1 MKKLFYFLAICS
13 LIFVYSCS
21 DDDDELSIATIA
33 VQLNYPGDAESMEGV
48 KVELKGGT
56 AESFE
61 ANTDVSGIASFQV
74 PYGIYEVSVTED
86 RVVDNV
92 YAYQYTGS
100 QTNINASSSELQV
113 NVDLKENYLGR
124 TDSKIEVT
132 FKLTYPSGGEF
143 SAKEG
148 IEVSIL
154 NSSTN
159 ETLKA
164 STTAEGSVEF
174 VANPGTYQAMV
185 IDRRV
190 SNGNVYTYSITQ
202 SDIVF
207 NESWDS
213 ATPVDLELTEAVS
226 GQIIIKELYIGGC
239 PKDDGS
245 GYYGYDQYVI
255 LYNNSDETATLDN
268 ICLGTVSPYNSNVS
282 GDYTVDGTLN
292 YLNEG
297 WVPAISAI
305 PHTKSDVTIE
315 PGEEMVIVLCGA
327 IDHTSTYSKSVNL
340 AKSDYWVLWDNK
352 DQLTHKKYVAPDAS
366 IPSSQY
372 LGIQKWGYGTGWV
385 FSNSSPAFCI
395 FTTKGSTPEAF
406 GSSTDNLT
414 AEEGDKGSKKLNT
427 EWILDGIEVY
437 RAGYENF
444 KRFPD
449 GIDSGSA
456 SFTARLG
463 YTLYRNVDKA
473 ATEAIEGNADKLVYE
488 YNFGTEIDGVSST
501 DPSEINAEASI
512 AKGARII
519 YMDTNNS
526 TNDFHQRSQ
535 ASLRD

>member
-1 MKKLFYFLAICS
+1 MKKLFYFLSICT
-13 LIFVYSCS
+13 LLMVYSC
-21 DDDDELSIATIA
+21 DDDDGPSIARVD
-33 VQLNYPGDAESMEGV
+33 VQLKYPGDVESKAGV
-48 KVELKGGT
+48 KVELKGAT
-56 AESFE
+56 AESYE
-61 ANTDVSGIASFQV
+61 ANTDISGIATFQV
-74 PYGIYEVSVTED
+74 PYGMYEASVTD
-86 RVVDNV
+86 NRVVDDV

-100 QTNINASSSELQV
+100 QTNINANSSELQV
-113 NVDLKENYLGR
+113 NVDLTETYLGR

-143 SAKEG
+143 NVKEG

-154 NSSTN
+154 NSNTK
-159 ETLKA
+159 ETLKGN
-164 STTAEGSVEF
+164 TTAEGTVEF
-174 VANPGTYQAMV
+174 LANPGTYTAMV

-190 SNGNVYTYSITQ
+190 ANGNVYNYSITK

-213 ATPVDLELTEAVS
+213 AIPVELQLAEVIS
-226 GQIIIKELYIGGC
+226 GQIIIKELYVGGC
-239 PKDDGS
+239 PKDDAS
-245 GYYGYDQYVI
+245 GYYGNDQYVI
-255 LYNNSDETATLDN
+255 LYNNSDEIVTLDN
-268 ICLGTVSPYNSNVS
+268 ICLGTVSPYNSNAS
-282 GDYTVDGTLN
+282 SDYMVDGALN

-297 WVPAISAI
+297 WVPAINAI
-305 PHTKSDVTIE
+305 PHTNTTVTIA
-315 PGEEMVIVLCGA
+315 PGEEMVIALCGA
-327 IDHTSTYSKSVNL
+327 IDHTKTYSKSVNL
-340 AKSDYWVLWDNK
+340 ANKDYWVLWDNK
-352 DQLTHKKYVAPDAS
+352 HQLTHKKYVAPDAS

-456 SFTARLG
+456 TYTARLG
-463 YTLYRNVDKA
+463 YTLYRNVDKI
-473 ATEAIEGNADKLVYE
+473 ATEAIADNANKLVYE
-488 YNFGTEIDGVSST
+488 YNYGTEIDGVSST
-501 DPSEINAEASI
+501 DPSGINAEASI

>member
-1 MKKLFYFLAICS
+1 MKKLFYFLTICS
-13 LIFVYSCS
+13 LIFVYSC
-21 DDDDELSIATIA
+21 DDDDDGPSIATIA
-33 VQLNYPGDAESMEGV
+33 VQLKYPGDIESMEDV

-56 AESFE
+56 AQPYE
-61 ANTDVSGIASFQV
+61 AKTDISGIATFQV
-74 PYGIYEVSVTED
+74 PYGTYEASVTED
-86 RVVDNV
+86 RVVDDV

-100 QTNINASSSELQV
+100 QTNINAGSSELQV
-113 NVDLKENYLGR
+113 SVDLKENYLGR

-132 FKLTYPSGGEF
+132 FQLTYPSGGEF
-143 SAKEG
+143 SVKEG
-148 IEVSIL
+148 IEVSIS

-159 ETLKA
+159 EILKA
-164 STTAEGSVEF
+164 NTTAEGTVEF
-174 VANPGTYQAMV
+174 LANPGTYQAAV

-190 SNGNVYTYSITQ
+190 AKGDVYSYSITQ
-202 SDIVF
+202 GDIVL
-207 NESWDS
+207 NESLNSD
-213 ATPVDLELTEAVS
+213 TPVELQLTEAVS

-245 GYYGYDQYVI
+245 GYYGNDQYVI
-255 LYNNSDETATLDN
+255 LYNNSDEAVTLDN
-268 ICLGTVSPYNSNVS
+268 ICFGTVSPYNSNSS
-282 GDYTVDGTLN
+282 GDYTVDGALS

-305 PHTKSDVTIE
+305 PHTKSAVTIE
-315 PGEEMVIVLCGA
+315 PGEEMVIALCGA

-340 AKSDYWVLWDNK
+340 ANSKYWVLWDNK
-352 DQLTHKKYVAPDAS
+352 DQLTHSKYVAPDAS

-372 LGIQKWGYGTGWV
+372 LGIQKWGLGTGWV
-385 FSNSSPAFCI
+385 FSSSSPAFFV
-395 FTTKGSTPEAF
+395 FTTKGSTPEVF

-427 EWILDGIEVY
+427 EWILDGIDVF
-437 RAGYENF
+437 RVGYENF
-444 KRFPD
+444 KRFPN
-449 GIDSGSA
+449 GIDSGNA
-456 SFTARLG
+456 KFTSKLG

-488 YNFGTEIDGVSST
+488 YNYGTEIDGVSST
-501 DPSEINAEASI
+501 DPNGINAEASI
-512 AKGARII
+512 DKGARII

>member
-1 MKKLFYFLAICS
+1 L
-13 LIFVYSCS
+13 VYSCS

-33 VQLNYPGDAESMEGV
+33 VQLNYPGDTESMEGV

-56 AESFE
+56 AESYE
-61 ANTDVSGIASFQV
+61 ANTDLSGIASFQV

-100 QTNINASSSELQV
+100 QENINASSSELQV
-113 NVDLKENYLGR
+113 SLDLTETYLGR

-132 FKLTYPSGGEF
+132 FQLTYPSGSEF
-143 SAKEG
+143 GAEEG

-159 ETLKA
+159 EIFKA
-164 STTAEGSVEF
+164 NTTAEGTVKF
-174 VANPGTYQAMV
+174 AANPGTYQATV
-185 IDRRV
+185 LDRRV
-190 SNGNVYTYSITQ
+190 ANNNVYTYSITQ
-202 SDIVF
+202 SDIVL
-207 NESWDS
+207 NESWNS
-213 ATPVDLELTEAVS
+213 ATPVELQLTEAVS
-226 GQIIIKELYIGGC
+226 GQIIIKELYVGGC

-245 GYYGYDQYVI
+245 GYYGNDQYVI
-255 LYNNSDETATLDN
+255 LYNNSDESATLDN
-268 ICLGTVSPYNSNVS
+268 ICLGTVSPYNSNAS
-282 GDYTVDGTLN
+282 SDYVVDGALN

-305 PHTKSDVTIE
+305 PHTKSAVTIE
-315 PGEEMVIVLCGA
+315 PGEEMVIALCGA

-340 AKSDYWVLWDNK
+340 ASSDYWVLWDNK
-352 DQLTHKKYVAPDAS
+352 DQLTHSKYVAPDAS

-372 LGIQKWGYGTGWV
+372 LGIQKWGLGTGWV

-456 SFTARLG
+456 QFTSKLG
-463 YTLYRNVDKA
+463 YTVYRNVDKA
-473 ATEAIEGNADKLVYE
+473 ATEAIEGNANKLVYE
-488 YNFGTEIDGVSST
+488 YNYGTEIDGVSST
-501 DPSEINAEASI
+501 DPNGINAEASI

>member
-1 MKKLFYFLAICS
+1 MKKLIYFLSIFS
-13 LIFVYSCS
+13 LIFAYSCS
-21 DDDDELSIATIA
+21 DDDDEPSISTIA
-33 VQLNYPGDAESMEGV
+33 VHLNYPGDTESMEGV
-48 KVELKGGT
+48 KVELKGG
-56 AESFE
+56 AAQPYE
-61 ANTDVSGIASFQV
+61 AKTDVSGIATFQI
-74 PYGIYEVSVTED
+74 PYGIYEASVTED
-86 RVVDNV
+86 RIVNDV

-113 NVDLKENYLGR
+113 SVDLKESYLGR

-132 FKLTYPSGGEF
+132 FKLTYPSGSEF

-159 ETLKA
+159 KALKA
-164 STTAEGSVEF
+164 NTTAEGTVEF
-174 VANPGTYQAMV
+174 VANLGTYQATV

-190 SNGNVYTYSITQ
+190 AKGNVYSYSITQ
-202 SDIVF
+202 GDIVL
-207 NESWDS
+207 NESLNS
-213 ATPVDLELTEAVS
+213 ATPVELQLIEAVS
-226 GQIIIKELYIGGC
+226 GQIIIKELYKGGC

-245 GYYGYDQYVI
+245 GYYGDDQYVI
-255 LYNNSDETATLDN
+255 LYNNSGETATLDN
-268 ICLGTVSPYNSNVS
+268 ICLGTVSPYNSNS
-282 GDYTVDGTLN
+282 KN
-292 YLNEG
+292 KYLVGGALSYLTKG

-305 PHTKSDVTIE
+305 PHTKSAVTLE
-315 PGEEMVIVLCGA
+315 PGEEMVIALCGA
-327 IDHTSTYSKSVNL
+327 IDHTKTYSKSVNL
-340 AKSDYWVLWDNK
+340 ANKDYWVLWDNK
-352 DQLTHKKYVAPDAS
+352 DQLTHKQYVAPDAS

-372 LGIQKWGYGTGWV
+372 LGIQKWGRGTGWV
-385 FSNSSPAFCI
+385 SSKSSPAFCI

-427 EWILDGIEVY
+427 EWILDGIEVF
-437 RAGYENF
+437 RTGYENF

-456 SFTARLG
+456 QFTSKLG
-463 YTLYRNVDKA
+463 YTVYRNVDKA

-501 DPSEINAEASI
+501 DPSGINAEASI

>member
-1 MKKLFYFLAICS
+1 MKKLIYFLSICS
-13 LIFVYSCS
+13 LIFVYSC
-21 DDDDELSIATIA
+21 DDDDDGPSIATIA
-33 VQLNYPGDAESMEGV
+33 VQLNYPGDTESIEGV
-48 KVELKGGT
+48 KVELKGST
-56 AESFE
+56 VEPYE
-61 ANTDVSGIASFQV
+61 ANTDVSGIAIFQV
-74 PYGIYEVSVTED
+74 PYGMYEASVTEN
-86 RVVDNV
+86 RIVDNI
-92 YAYQYTGS
+92 YSYQYTGS
-100 QTNINASSSELQV
+100 QANINANDSELQAS
-113 NVDLKENYLGR
+113 VDLKENYLGR

-132 FKLTYPSGGEF
+132 FKLTYPSEGEF

-148 IEVSIL
+148 VEVSIS
-154 NSSTN
+154 NSSTK
-159 ETLKA
+159 EILKA
-164 STTAEGSVEF
+164 NTTAEGTVEF
-174 VANPGTYQAMV
+174 IAKPGTYQATV
-185 IDRRV
+185 VDRRV
-190 SNGNVYTYSITQ
+190 ANGNVYTYSITQ

-207 NESWDS
+207 NESWNS
-213 ATPVDLELTEAVS
+213 TTPVDLQLTEAVS

-239 PKDDGS
+239 PPDDGS
-245 GYYGYDQYVI
+245 RYYGNDQYVI
-255 LYNNSDETATLDN
+255 LYNNSDEAATFDN
-268 ICLGTVSPYNSNVS
+268 ICLGTVSPYNSNSS
-282 GDYTVDGTLN
+282 GDYIVDGALN

-305 PHTKSDVTIE
+305 PHTKSAVTIN
-315 PGEEMVIVLCGA
+315 PGEEMVIALCGA
-327 IDHTSTYSKSVNL
+327 IDHTLTYSKSVNL
-340 AKSDYWVLWDNK
+340 ANKDYWVLWDNK

-366 IPSSQY
+366 IPGSQY

-463 YTLYRNVDKA
+463 YTLYRNVDKT
-473 ATEAIEGNADKLVYE
+473 ATEAIAGNADKLVYE
-488 YNFGTEIDGVSST
+488 YNYGTEIDGVSST
-501 DPSEINAEASI
+501 DPSGINAEASI
-512 AKGARII
+512 ANGAMII